1 MAESIAKSTATK
13 RKPVG
18 KDVSTRRRVAKAA
31 RHFRLRKKV
40 SGSESRPRLVVNRS
54 SRHIVAQIVNDLVGH
69 TLASASSL
77 EADVRAMEGD
87 KKARAA
93 KVGALLAARA
103 KEAGIDKVVF
113 DHGGHGY
120 HGRIAALADAAREA
134 GLEF

>member
-1 MAESIAKSTATK
+1 MAESTATK

-18 KDVSTRRRVAKAA
+18 KDVSTRRRVARAR
-31 RHFRLRKKV
+31 RHFRLRKKI
-40 SGSESRPRLVVNRS
+40 SGTPERPRMVVNRS
-54 SRHIVAQIVNDLVGH
+54 ARHIVVQVIDDIAGR

-77 EADVRAMEGD
+77 EADVRAMDGD
-87 KKARAA
+87 KKARAT
-93 KVGALLAARA
+93 KVGQLVAARA

-113 DHGGHGY
+113 DRGGNDY

>member
-1 MAESIAKSTATK
+1 MAESTATK

-18 KDVSTRRRVAKAA
+18 KDVSTRRRVARAR
-31 RHFRLRKKV
+31 RHFRLRKKI
-40 SGSESRPRLVVNRS
+40 SGTPERPRMVVNRS
-54 SRHIVAQIVNDLVGH
+54 ARHILVQVIDDIAGR

-77 EADVRAMEGD
+77 EADVRAMDGD
-87 KKARAA
+87 KKARAT
-93 KVGALLAARA
+93 KVGQLVAARA

-113 DHGGHGY
+113 DRGGNDY